1 MPDRVPDRASIP
13 PGREA
18 EARAVLLGSLAH
30 LLDELALLRGIVGR
44 VPAPVLDGRPTPSDR
59 TLKEFYALVAA
70 ADDAVFIP
78 AVRALAEGDG
88 GVVERPDDDALL
100 ADFEEGAGIEA
111 VLDRVTAA
119 REALL
124 AAFEAL
130 PPDAWHRTV
139 TVGAEAYDGYGLAH
153 HAVAATGERLR
164 EAGYR
169 LHESRLTDRPQGL
182 PK

>member
-1 MPDRVPDRASIP
+1 MPDPQ
-13 PGREA
+13 A

-30 LLDELALLRGIVGR
+30 LLDEIALLRGIVGR
-44 VPAPVLDGRPTPSDR
+44 VPEPVLDGRPTEADL

-70 ADDAVFIP
+70 ADERLFRP
-78 AVRALAEGDG
+78 AAEALGRESGAD
-88 GVVERPDDDALL
+88 VNRPDDRALL
-100 ADFEEGAGIEA
+100 AGFDAAVPMPA
-111 VLDRVTAA
+111 VLDRVVAA

-130 PPDAWHRTV
+130 PPGAWHHTV
-139 TVGAEAYDGYGLAH
+139 RLGAEAYDGFGLAH
-153 HAVAATGERLR
+153 HAVEATGERLR
-164 EAGYR
+164 AAGYR